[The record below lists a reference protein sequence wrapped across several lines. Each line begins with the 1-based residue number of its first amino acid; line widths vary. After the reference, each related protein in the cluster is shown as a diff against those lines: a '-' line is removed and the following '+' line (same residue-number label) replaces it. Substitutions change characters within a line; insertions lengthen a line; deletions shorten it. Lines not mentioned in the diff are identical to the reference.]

1 MDNIGGEVRDF
12 PAHLPTD
19 QDLDYNEQ
27 FGFERTTCQDFKKVN
42 TMTWSFKYKS
52 ISDREM
58 FNEGTK

>member
-1 MDNIGGEVRDF
+1 MDNTGGEVRDF

-42 TMTWSFKYKS
+42 TMTSLKYQV

-58 FNEGTK
+58 LNEGTK